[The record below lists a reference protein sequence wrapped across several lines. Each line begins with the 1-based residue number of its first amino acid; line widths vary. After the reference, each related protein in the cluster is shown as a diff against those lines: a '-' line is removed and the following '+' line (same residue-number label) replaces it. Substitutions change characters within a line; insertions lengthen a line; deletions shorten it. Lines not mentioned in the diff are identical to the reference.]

1 MPRVTSEATATAT
14 ATATDFQIKGLKTSG
29 GDETLRFEVSL
40 YFRGKRVAKISNG
53 GTGGPHEWSWLDR
66 EVGRVFDKLLETLT
80 FDFDFEKGDQFI
92 DPLIAKQVET
102 TSLKSKCRKKTLFLL
117 VDEDWKDGYRTVD
130 SVFNPAV
137 KIYLQQEYGAR
148 LKEIANERFLS

>member
-1 MPRVTSEATATAT
+1 MPRVTSEAT

-80 FDFDFEKGDQFI
+80 FDFDFEEGDQFI
-92 DPLIAKQVET
+92 DPLIEKRIENT
-102 TSLKSKCRKKTLFLL
+102 LLKPKCRKKTLFLL
-117 VDEDWKDGYRTVD
+117 VGEDWENGYRTVD
-130 SVFNPAV
+130 SAFDPSV
-137 KIYLQQEYGAR
+137 KAFLIQKYGDQ

>member
-1 MPRVTSEATATAT
+1 MPRVTRVTSEAT

-53 GTGGPHEWSWLDR
+53 GTGGSHEWSWLDR
-66 EVGRVFDKLLETLT
+66 EVGRVFDQLLKTLT
-80 FDFDFEKGDQFI
+80 FEFDFEEGDQFI
-92 DPLIAKQVET
+92 DPLIEKRIENT
-102 TSLKSKCRKKTLFLL
+102 LLKPKCRKKTLFLL
-117 VDEDWKDGYRTVD
+117 VGEDWENGYRTVD
-130 SVFNPAV
+130 SAFDPSV
-137 KIYLQQEYGAR
+137 KAFLIQKYGDQ